1 METQNSAN
9 HQNLVPLSWA
19 GMETVQNVQTNIEPD
34 CPKSTELS
42 QENRREHEQRLP
54 DGKFAP
60 GNCGNP
66 LGRPRS
72 AKVISD
78 ALKQA
83 LAEGKADEL
92 GNRLFQLT
100 EQADK
105 DSVRLAAIQEIADR
119 TEGKAVQNIRHAG
132 VFMVMAP
139 GEEVLNAAFGAI
151 APSEDE

>member
-1 METQNSAN
+1 MSAN
-9 HQNLVPLSWA
+9 ITATDN
-19 GMETVQNVQTNIEPD
+19 TVEYFGVAHGQIMTQAIEQSPSCD
-34 CPKSTELS
+34 
-42 QENRREHEQRLP
+42 QENRAQHEFRLP

-72 AKVISD
+72 AKIISD
-78 ALKQA
+78 ALKDA
-83 LAEGKADEL
+83 LANGKAHEL
-92 GNRLFQLT
+92 GERLMELT
-100 EQADK
+100 ESADK

-139 GEEVLNAAFGAI
+139 GEDVLNAAFGGI
-151 APSEDE
+151 APSEDEL